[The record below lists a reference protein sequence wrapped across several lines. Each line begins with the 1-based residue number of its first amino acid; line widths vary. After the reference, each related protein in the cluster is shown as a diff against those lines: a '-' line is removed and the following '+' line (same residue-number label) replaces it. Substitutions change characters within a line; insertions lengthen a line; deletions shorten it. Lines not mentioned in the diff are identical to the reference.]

1 MDSLSALV
9 ASMGLRGRLDLL
21 CRFAGTWSVP
31 QPQAPPGQVPYHVV
45 LAGAG
50 LLEVGRARRP
60 FVAGDLVLFP
70 RGAAHT
76 MRHADGATLTFAE
89 VRRPLGRVIEVASE
103 APHSDF
109 DVLCGTFELGQHHAL
124 LLQALPDVVHLHTQG
139 RDDYAGLQALMRSMR
154 HESLQAS
161 PGGDAVIAHLSAAL
175 FTLVVRTLMEEG
187 GLQPGLLALLTDA
200 RVAPALAAVIA
211 APAEP
216 WTLERLAGV
225 SRMSRASFARHF
237 AGLSPATPMDVV
249 TALRMDLAARLLRET
264 PRSIESIGEACGY
277 TARAAF
283 GQAFKRVH
291 GTSPAAYRRQAGEAA
306 PAKKGDVA
314 N

>member
-21 CRFAGTWSVP
+21 CRFAGAWSVP
-31 QPQAPPGQVPYHVV
+31 HAEAPPGQVPYHVV

-50 LLEVGRARRP
+50 VLEVGRERRP

-89 VRRPLGRVIEVASE
+89 VRRPLGRLVEVASE
-103 APHSDF
+103 APRSDF

-124 LLQALPDVVHLHTQG
+124 LLQALPEVVHLHTHG
-139 RDDYAGLQALMRSMR
+139 RDDYAGVQALMHSMR

-175 FTLVVRTLMEEG
+175 FILVVRTLMDEG
-187 GLQPGLLALLTDA
+187 DLRQGLLALLMDA

-216 WTLERLAGV
+216 WTLERLATV

-237 AGLSPATPMDVV
+237 AGLSTMTPMDVV

-264 PRSIESIGEACGY
+264 PRSIELIGEACGY

-291 GTSPAAYRRQAGEAA
+291 GTSPAAFRRQAGETAS
-306 PAKKGDVA
+306 VT
-314 N
+314 

>member
-9 ASMGLRGRLDLL
+9 ASMGLRGRVDLL
-21 CRFAGTWSVP
+21 CRFAGQWEVP
-31 QPQAPPGQVPYHVV
+31 QAASPPGQVPYHVV
-45 LAGAG
+45 LAGEG
-50 LLEVGRARRP
+50 VLEVGRERRA

-76 MRHADGATLTFAE
+76 MRHADGATLAYAE
-89 VRRPLGRVIEVASE
+89 VRRPLGRIVEVASD

-124 LLQALPDVVHLHTQG
+124 LLQALPEVVQLSTRD
-139 RDDYAGLQALMRSMR
+139 RDDYAGLQALMRMMR
-154 HESLQAS
+154 HESVQAS
-161 PGGDAVIAHLSAAL
+161 PGGDVVIANLSASL
-175 FTLVVRTLMEEG
+175 FTLVVRTLMAEG
-187 GLQPGLLALLTDA
+187 ELRQGLLALLADA

-216 WTLERLAGV
+216 WTLERLAEV

-237 AGLSPATPMDVV
+237 AELSPMTPMDVV
-249 TALRMDLAARLLRET
+249 AALRMDLAARLLRET
-264 PRSIESIGEACGY
+264 PRAIELVGEACGY
-277 TARAAF
+277 TSRAAF

-291 GTSPAAYRRQAGEAA
+291 GVSPAAWRKAAGAA
-306 PAKKGDVA
+306 KV
-314 N
+314 

>member
-9 ASMGLRGRLDLL
+9 TSMGLHGRVDLL
-21 CRFAGTWSVP
+21 CRFAGAWSAP
-31 QPQAPPGQVPYHVV
+31 NPGTPPGPVPYHVA
-45 LAGAG
+45 LAGEG
-50 LLEVGRARRP
+50 VLEVGRERRP
-60 FVAGDLVLFP
+60 FLAGDLVLFP
-70 RGAAHT
+70 RGSAHNV
-76 MRHADGATLTFAE
+76 RHADGATRTFAE
-89 VRRPLGRVIEVASE
+89 VRRPLGRLVEVASD

-109 DVLCGTFELGQHHAL
+109 DMLCGTFELGRHRAL
-124 LLQALPDVVHLHTQG
+124 LLRALPEVVHLRTSG
-139 RDDYAGLQALMRSMR
+139 RDDYAGLHALLHTMR

-175 FTLVVRTLMEEG
+175 FTLVVRTLMDQG
-187 GLQPGLLALLTDA
+187 DLQQGLLALLMDA
-200 RVAPALAAVIA
+200 RVGPALAAVIA

-216 WTLERLAGV
+216 WTLERLAEV

-237 AGLSPATPMDVV
+237 AELSPSTPMDVV

-264 PRSIESIGEACGY
+264 PRPIEQIGEACGY
-277 TARAAF
+277 ISRASF

-291 GTSPAAYRRQAGEAA
+291 GTSPAAFRRQATDTTPAA
-306 PAKKGDVA
+306 GAT

>member
-9 ASMGLRGRLDLL
+9 ASMGLRGRVDLL
-21 CRFAGTWSVP
+21 CRFAGQWSVP
-31 QPQAPPGQVPYHVV
+31 QPAAPPGQLPYHVV
-45 LAGAG
+45 LAGEG
-50 LLEVGRARRP
+50 VLEVGRERRP

-70 RGAAHT
+70 HGAAHI
-76 MRHADGATLTFAE
+76 MRHADGATVAFAE
-89 VRRPLGRVIEVASE
+89 LRRPLGHVVEVASD

-124 LLQALPDVVHLHTQG
+124 LLKALPETVFLSTHG
-139 RDDYAGLQALMRSMR
+139 REDYAGLHALMRMMR
-154 HESLQAS
+154 HESVQSS
-161 PGGDAVIAHLSAAL
+161 PGGDAVIANLSASL
-175 FTLVVRTLMEEG
+175 FTLVVRTLIAEG
-187 GLQPGLLALLTDA
+187 ALHQGLLALLADP

-216 WTLERLAGV
+216 WTLERLAEA

-237 AGLSPATPMDVV
+237 AGLSSMTPMDVV

-264 PRSIESIGEACGY
+264 PRPIERVGEACGY
-277 TARAAF
+277 ASRAAF

-291 GTSPAAYRRQAGEAA
+291 GVGPAAWRKGMAA
-306 PAKKGDVA
+306 SNV
-314 N
+314 

>member
-1 MDSLSALV
+1 MDSLSTLV
-9 ASMGLRGRLDLL
+9 TSMGLRGRLDLL
-21 CRFAGTWSVP
+21 CRFAGAWSVP
-31 QPQAPPGQVPYHVV
+31 QPEAPPGQVPYHVV

-50 LLEVGRARRP
+50 VLEVGRERRP

-89 VRRPLGRVIEVASE
+89 VRRPLGRLVEVASE
-103 APHSDF
+103 APRSDF

-124 LLQALPDVVHLHTQG
+124 LLRALPDVVHLHTQG

-175 FTLVVRTLMEEG
+175 FILVVRTLMDQG
-187 GLQPGLLALLTDA
+187 DLQQGLLALLMDA

-211 APAEP
+211 TPAEP

-237 AGLSPATPMDVV
+237 AELSPATPMDVV

-291 GTSPAAYRRQAGEAA
+291 GTSPAAFRRQAGEAA
-306 PAKKGDVA
+306 TATNLPPFS
-314 N
+314 

>member
-1 MDSLSALV
+1 LDSLSALM
-9 ASMGLRGRLDLL
+9 ASMGLRGRVDLL
-21 CRFAGTWSVP
+21 CRFAGAWSVP

-45 LAGAG
+45 LAGAAV
-50 LLEVGRARRP
+50 LEVGRVRHP

-89 VRRPLGRVIEVASE
+89 VRRPLGRLVEVASE
-103 APHSDF
+103 APRSDF

-124 LLQALPDVVHLHTQG
+124 LLQALPEVVHLHTHG
-139 RDDYAGLQALMRSMR
+139 RDDYTGLHALMHTLR

-175 FTLVVRTLMEEG
+175 FTLVVRTLMDEG
-187 GLQPGLLALLTDA
+187 DLQQGLLALLMDA

-237 AGLSPATPMDVV
+237 AELSPVTPMDVV

-264 PRSIESIGEACGY
+264 PRSIELIGEACGY
-277 TARAAF
+277 TSRAAF

-291 GTSPAAYRRQAGEAA
+291 GTSPAAFRRQTSETASVT
-306 PAKKGDVA
+306 KV
-314 N
+314 

>member
-21 CRFAGTWSVP
+21 CRFAGQWSVP
-31 QPQAPPGQVPYHVV
+31 QPASPAGQVPYHVV
-45 LAGAG
+45 LAGEG
-50 LLEVGRARRP
+50 VLEVGRERRA

-76 MRHADGATLTFAE
+76 MRHADGATLTYAE
-89 VRRPLGRVIEVASE
+89 VRRPLGRVVEVASD

-124 LLQALPDVVHLHTQG
+124 LLQALPEVVHLSTRE
-139 RDDYAGLQALMRSMR
+139 RDDYAGLQALMRMMR
-154 HESLQAS
+154 HESVQAS
-161 PGGDAVIAHLSAAL
+161 PGGDVVIANLSASL
-175 FTLVVRTLMEEG
+175 FTLVVRTLMAEG
-187 GLQPGLLALLTDA
+187 ELRQGLLALLADA

-216 WTLERLAGV
+216 WTLERLAEV

-237 AGLSPATPMDVV
+237 AELSSMTPMDVV

-264 PRSIESIGEACGY
+264 PRAIELVGEACGY
-277 TARAAF
+277 ASRAAF

-291 GTSPAAYRRQAGEAA
+291 GTSPAAWRKAAGAA
-306 PAKKGDVA
+306 NV
-314 N
+314 